1 MWYNEWFS
9 EWFATWFGVQDEE
22 QEQAQTPIVQAPI
35 TLGAKRFADEQ
46 LLERRRR
53 QIKKEDEDIL
63 AIIHTFVRCQ

>member
-1 MWYNEWFS
+1 MWYNEWFG
-9 EWFATWFGVQDEE
+9 EWFSDWDGAQDEDE
-22 QEQAQTPIVQAPI
+22 EEVETPIVQAPI
-35 TLGAKRFADEQ
+35 ILGAKRFADEQ